1 MSLQSKKLTEGS
13 LLAKNTLYSLIGY
26 IIPVIVALFAIPI
39 LINSLGVD
47 KFGVLTLA
55 WMITGYFSIL
65 DLGIGRALTK
75 LLSEK
80 NKE

>member
-65 DLGIGRALTK
+65 DQ
-75 LLSEK
+75 E
-80 NKE
+80 